1 MTLSPIKIP
10 SAEAQDYLEMVTLQI
25 VQDALEK
32 AQEDIT
38 SITIAHR
45 LSTIKDVDVIIVI
58 NQGEI
63 VETGTHDDLIE
74 NTDGHYYK
82 LWNTQVS
89 L

>member
-1 MTLSPIKIP
+1 MNRNCKLHLPC
-10 SAEAQDYLEMVTLQI
+10 LLHLQV
-25 VQDALEK
+25 VQDALER
-32 AQEDIT
+32 AQVDIT

-45 LSTIKDVDVIIVI
+45 LSTIKDADVILVI

-63 VETGTHDDLIE
+63 VESGKHEDLVQ
-74 NTDGHYYK
+74 NTDGHYFK

>member
-1 MTLSPIKIP
+1 MIFHLLIFIGF
-10 SAEAQDYLEMVTLQI
+10 LFQI
-25 VQDALEK
+25 VQDALDK

-45 LSTIKDVDVIIVI
+45 LSTIKDADAILVI

-63 VETGTHDDLIE
+63 VETGTHDNLIQ

>member
-1 MTLSPIKIP
+1 MRTTNKLNIVKDLF
-10 SAEAQDYLEMVTLQI
+10 QV
-25 VQDALEK
+25 VQDALDN
-32 AQEDIT
+32 AQRNIT

-45 LSTIKDVDVIIVI
+45 LSTIKNSDAILVI

-63 VETGTHDDLIE
+63 VETGTHEDLIE
-74 NTDGHYYK
+74 NKNGHYYK